1 MEVYGAYIICY
12 IYVRAL
18 TYSLQYNKYFI
29 FDL

>member
-12 IYVRAL
+12 SYVRELA
-18 TYSLQYNKYFI
+18 YSLQYNKYFI